1 LADAGLSSPQ
11 EHDSKEGTMR
21 RFFMLVLVA
30 LAAGLNPALV
40 RADNPNQ
47 EAALRIR
54 DQINKS
60 GLLTKGD
67 KIAVR
72 YLNGTVWLQG
82 HVHDQ
87 EHLNKAVATVFATEG
102 IVINQVIRDE
112 LTVEISKTGVD
123 ATKTIAMTNTAN
135 PLRADGTPVEDNR
148 AQALSSSFNQS
159 HAATPVAMM
168 QAVPTPPVPV
178 PATPVPAPPVAVPT
192 PAAPSPL
199 PAAEASTGVQGAP
212 LPMYPPCPT
221 AGGPAPVRYDRPAMP
236 GYAWPS
242 YAAYPNYAAVTYPK
256 QYSPTAWPYIG
267 PFYPY
272 PQVPLGWRKV
282 SLEWDD
288 GWWWLDFK
296 DKPRCCWW
304 R

>member
-1 LADAGLSSPQ
+1 
-11 EHDSKEGTMR
+11 MR
-21 RFFMLVLVA
+21 QFFMLMLVA
-30 LAAGLNPALV
+30 MATALMPAMV
-40 RADNPNQ
+40 RADSPNQ
-47 EAALRIR
+47 EAAKKIR
-54 DQINKS
+54 DHLRDS
-60 GLLTKGD
+60 GQLVD
-67 KIAVR
+67 YKIAVR

-82 HVHDQ
+82 HVRDQ
-87 EHLNKAVATVFATEG
+87 DQLTKAVALVFSTQG
-102 IVINQVIRDE
+102 VTIKQVVRDE
-112 LTVEISKTGVD
+112 LTADGAKSGSSSGSAAAKTVG
-123 ATKTIAMTNTAN
+123 ATAANN
-135 PLRADGTPVEDNR
+135 PLRGATQKGAADVNQ
-148 AQALSSSFNQS
+148 AQALPASFYPG
-159 HAATPVAMM
+159 HGATPVAMM
-168 QAVPTPPVPV
+168 QPVPI
-178 PATPVPAPPVAVPT
+178 PPAPPTTA
-192 PAAPSPL
+192 PAKL
-199 PAAEASTGVQGAP
+199 PAAETVSGVPGAP
-212 LPMYPPCPT
+212 LPMYCPPGT
-221 AGGPAPVRYDRPAMP
+221 AAGGPAPIRYDHAAMP